1 MVWTPLVAWNDNQ
14 LVDANTMNLQVK
26 DNLAYLLSPNRFFVS
41 ENSGTYTTTS
51 ITAANVGANYS
62 KTITTY
68 GGPILIGFQ
77 GIVSIGTAGAQFAYL
92 GLSIDSGAM
101 TPCNYT
107 GTQSTNYAGYLSFSY
122 LYNSVAAGSHTF
134 ALQWYVTASTT
145 GTITKLAA
153 VPLLFWGIEL

>member
-1 MVWTPLVAWNDNQ
+1 MAWTAPRTWTNNE
-14 LVDANTMNLQVK
+14 LVDATIMNAHVR
-26 DNLAYLLSPNRFFVS
+26 DNLSYLLNPSSFFVS
-41 ENSGTYTTTS
+41 ENTGTYTTNS
-51 ITAANVGANYS
+51 PTAVNVGANYS
-62 KTITTY
+62 KIITTN

-101 TPCNYT
+101 IPVNYT

-122 LYNSVAAGSHTF
+122 LYNSLAAGSHTF